1 MFYSFHHF
9 LHQHQNSNTTSH
21 TSPSNMRPDSNDI
34 AQGWLAI
41 PFNGGVNLNTT
52 DEQVSPPAYTHKAAN
67 HFAPPNYDAGTSPVA
82 TAAASRRSGGS
93 SSSSSLSG
101 YALPSSL
108 PSYIEMQ
115 DISGQTGGSPTTPT
129 ASEASA
135 TAQGSLPAPVTQPKE
150 DHSRAYRLSE
160 MVLKIV
166 VQGILIV
173 LLCAVATCA
182 LWFIY
187 KFIFW
192 ILYKVTGQRKQFQS

>member
-1 MFYSFHHF
+1 
-9 LHQHQNSNTTSH
+9 
-21 TSPSNMRPDSNDI
+21 MRPDSNDI

-93 SSSSSLSG
+93 SSSLSG

-115 DISGQTGGSPTTPT
+115 DLSGQTGGSSTPS

-150 DHSRAYRLSE
+150 DHSRAYRFLE
-160 MVLKIV
+160 MVFLIV
-166 VQGILIV
+166 VHGILIV
-173 LLCAVATCA
+173 GLCAVAICA

-187 KFIFW
+187 QFIFW
-192 ILYKVTGQRKQFQS
+192 ILYKVTGQRKEFQS